1 MEPIVEKKLYELIN
15 RLVKEHTP
23 LAMILSR
30 VKVRVGGR
38 DKYTLGLCREREIIL
53 SRCLFDEEIVYPRL
67 VFIKDPDTGEITD
80 YSIEDYVARIDDN
93 ERYHTLLEEI
103 IHAGLMHPKRV
114 HRFQKV
120 YQDLFE
126 KNKSLLNFLYLC
138 LEVERHAVHT
148 AVSNLDLLQPV
159 FKNNTRDEKI
169 VAFIKVIQNDHPDQ
183 KIFGFTFE
191 KLFLKYLNDFEKG
204 KIEAPAIYDQM
215 EYDGKNVPDKFLE
228 AIEKALRKNAK
239 KYGNQTL
246 DEIFEIQRVDQKG
259 LQLTQLL
266 KQICFRR
273 ARKKPSLHVLDKKR
287 KHYEPLR
294 FGKIKEK
301 DSNIAIVLD
310 VSGSMFRDFKKH
322 RLIDIAASM
331 IVETFKNAPNIDVY
345 IGDTEI
351 KDKAKIRTLFSRFKG
366 GGGTDMSNI
375 YKQLKDRYQK
385 VLVITDGETP
395 YPEAKDYR
403 PQDLFIIINEEIPE
417 TPNHIKTLK
426 VKL

>member
-15 RLVKEHTP
+15 RIVKNHTP

-30 VKVRVGGR
+30 IKVRVGGR
-38 DKYTLGLCREREIIL
+38 DKYTLGLCKEREIIL
-53 SRCLFDEEIVYPRL
+53 SRCLFDDEIVYPRL
-67 VFIKDPDTGEITD
+67 VFIKDPDTGEIVD
-80 YSIEDYVARIDDN
+80 YDIEDYVTKIDDE

-103 IHAGLMHPKRV
+103 IHAGLMHPMRV
-114 HRFQKV
+114 DRFQKT
-120 YQDLFE
+120 YQELFE
-126 KNKSLLNFLYLC
+126 KNKRLVNFLYLC
-138 LEVERHAVHT
+138 LEVERHAIHT
-148 AVSNLDLLQPV
+148 AVANLDLLKPV
-159 FKNNTRDEKI
+159 FKDNTRDEKI
-169 VAFIKVIQNDHPDQ
+169 VEFIKVIQHDHPDQ
-183 KIFGFTFE
+183 KLFGFTFE
-191 KLFLKYLNDFEKG
+191 RLFLKYLNDFEGG
-204 KIEAPAIYDQM
+204 KIAAPAIYDLM
-215 EYDGKNVPDKFLE
+215 EYDGNTVPDKFIE
-228 AIEKALRKNAK
+228 AIEKSLHKGK

-246 DEIFEIQRVDQKG
+246 DEIFEIRRVDQKG

-301 DSNIAIVLD
+301 TSNIAIILD

-322 RLIDIAASM
+322 RLIDIATSM
-331 IVETFKNAPNIDVY
+331 IVETFKNTPNIDVY

-385 VLVITDGETP
+385 ILVVTDGETP
-395 YPEAKDYR
+395 FPEPKDYR
-403 PQDLFIIINEEIPE
+403 TQDIFIIINDKMPE
-417 TPNHIKTLK
+417 VPNYIKTLK